1 MHLKNNNDLQLN
13 YYNSKFKRQKI
24 PIVIVA
30 DRLVS
35 HENIGGLFRIS
46 DAFWVSKIYFGGSQ
60 EKFKKKVF
68 NVSRSTEKVV
78 DYEHINDTFALVKEF
93 KAKKRKII
101 GIEITKNSN
110 PISKVKFDKDDYFVL
125 IFGNERNGISY
136 DLLNLCDDIYHIEM
150 FGQNSSMNVIQAA
163 SIALYEITKKI

>member
-1 MHLKNNNDLQLN
+1 MHLKNNNEYQLDH
-13 YYNSKFKRQKI
+13 YNSKFKKQNF

-30 DRLVS
+30 DRLIKP
-35 HENIGGLFRIS
+35 ENIGGLIRIA
-46 DAFWVSKIYFGGSQ
+46 DAFGVSKIYFGGSEQ
-60 EKFKKKVF
+60 KFKKKVF

-78 DYEHINDTFALVKEF
+78 DYEHINDTFTLVKKF

-110 PISKVKFDKDDYFVL
+110 PISEVKFEKDDYFVL
-125 IFGNERNGISY
+125 IFGNERNGISCN
-136 DLLNLCDDIYHIEM
+136 LLNLCDCVYHIEM